1 MMASENQVAGI
12 TVSRYAGPD
21 IATAP
26 SRGKWSGGLHLR
38 AGHLSAGAMVISKHG
53 GENNLHAHPDTD
65 SIWIVISGKVRFH
78 GMNDTLVAELGPV
91 EGVSIP
97 KGVPYWFENTE
108 EEDAVIYHI
117 TARDPAILGKEF
129 HRVNFAPY
137 KASQTAR
144 GERPGRVATEEEKKS
159 AAAL

>member
-65 SIWIVISGKVRFH
+65 SSWMVLHGKVRFH
-78 GMNDTLVAELGPV
+78 GMNEPPGP
-91 EGVSIP
+91 
-97 KGVPYWFENTE
+97 
-108 EEDAVIYHI
+108 
-117 TARDPAILGKEF
+117 
-129 HRVNFAPY
+129 
-137 KASQTAR
+137 
-144 GERPGRVATEEEKKS
+144 
-159 AAAL
+159 